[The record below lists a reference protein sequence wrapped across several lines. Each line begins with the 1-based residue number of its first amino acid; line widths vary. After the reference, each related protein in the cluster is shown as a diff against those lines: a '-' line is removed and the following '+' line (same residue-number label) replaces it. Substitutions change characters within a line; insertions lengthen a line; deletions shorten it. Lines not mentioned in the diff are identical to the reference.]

1 MRRNI
6 LFSVFLCIVGAFIF
20 SIAINMFSIPNNL
33 GEGGITGVSLMLF
46 YIAGIPISLSSII
59 LNGIILL
66 IGWRY
71 LEKRTM
77 LLTIL
82 ATVLTSF
89 FLQLTSGWGIP
100 LENPILAPLCSGLL
114 VGLSLGIV
122 MQAGGSTAGT
132 DIIALIL
139 NKYFGWSTS
148 VALLVLDVLVVAPS
162 IIIIGLENVVLTI
175 VHLYIQT
182 KVLTFILE
190 GFNPRK
196 QVFIVSDRYEE
207 ISREIDRV
215 LGRGMTFFHAEGY
228 FRGNDTKV
236 ILVVINRQQIM
247 PLKKIV
253 NSLDPR
259 AFVVL
264 SDVQAVAGEGFT
276 YMLSDEEMQHKVDE
290 FVRTG
295 TNTMTDYDGDGVPE
309 HEALDPS
316 ERTDKRD
323 NQG

>member
-1 MRRNI
+1 MKRNT
-6 LFSVFLCIVGAFIF
+6 FSSIFLVIIGAFIF

-33 GEGGITGVSLMLF
+33 GEGGITGVSLMLY
-46 YIAGIPISLSSII
+46 YITGIPMSLSSIV
-59 LNGIILL
+59 LNSIILL

-77 LLTIL
+77 VFTLL

-89 FLQLTSGWGIP
+89 FLQFTSGWGIP
-100 LENPILAPLCSGLL
+100 MENVILAPLCSGLL

-162 IIIIGLENVVLTI
+162 IVIIGLENVVLTI

-182 KVLTFILE
+182 RVLTFVLE

-196 QVFIVSDRYEE
+196 QVFIISDKYQE

-259 AFVVL
+259 AFVVI
-264 SDVQAVAGEGFT
+264 SDVQTVAGEGFT
-276 YMLSDEEMQHKVDE
+276 YMLSDEEMRHKVDE

-295 TNTMTDYDGDGVPE
+295 TNTMTDYDGNGIPE
-309 HEALDPS
+309 HEALEPA
-316 ERTDKRD
+316 
-323 NQG
+323 NQAEPRK